1 MMGQSSPFNPLT
13 FLFLRAFLQW
23 QVVIGMEAE
32 QIIESLANYIWFL
45 RVANAVCISRQYDLF
60 NSAEFYKTHRLTLH
74 RQLNT
79 VQLRNKRKNVTY
91 NKIGSELGSSK

>member
-1 MMGQSSPFNPLT
+1 MLLI
-13 FLFLRAFLQW
+13 LFA
-23 QVVIGMEAE
+23 
-32 QIIESLANYIWFL
+32 LATCYINFS
-45 RVANAVCISRQYDLF
+45 AVLFKTRQDDLF

-91 NKIGSELGSSK
+91 NKIGSELGSSKYQRLI